1 MTDKEMLQAM
11 SDMLQPIL
19 ENIKEMKT
27 DISELKTKVSNLE
40 EKVSGLE
47 AGQKSL
53 EQGQKNLE
61 AGQKEIK
68 EIVKLNYDKTEDF
81 FVRQME
87 HNTEVSDKID
97 RFAARQEIFENQ
109 TIKNTA
115 ELRRIK

>member
-11 SDMLQPIL
+11 SEMLQPIL

-40 EKVSGLE
+40 E
-47 AGQKSL
+47 GQKRL
-53 EQGQKNLE
+53 EEK
-61 AGQKEIK
+61 IDR
-68 EIVKLNYDKTEDF
+68 NYDKTEDF
-81 FVRQME
+81 FVQQME

-97 RFAARQEIFENQ
+97 RFGARQEIFENQ

>member
-1 MTDKEMLQAM
+1 MTDNEILMQ
-11 SDMLQPIL
+11 IL
-19 ENIKEMKT
+19 EKVDSMDKDIKEMKT

-40 EKVSGLE
+40 EKVSG
-47 AGQKSL
+47 
-53 EQGQKNLE
+53 LE